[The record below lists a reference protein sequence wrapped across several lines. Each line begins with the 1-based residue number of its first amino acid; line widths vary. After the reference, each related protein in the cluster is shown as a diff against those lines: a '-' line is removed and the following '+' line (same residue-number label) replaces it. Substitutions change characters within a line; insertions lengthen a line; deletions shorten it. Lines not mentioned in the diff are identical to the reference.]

1 MQKTLRDGQM
11 DLHVVETL
19 MTGGRE
25 EDVGITLEREVQGRG
40 DNIRHNLRGGRRV
53 CYACELNLLPTLLL
67 MQQPPGWH
75 SPGFY
80 FGKYVVICNV
90 ATGEN
95 AFNLTYCCRRNQDP
109 FVPRMLHER

>member
-1 MQKTLRDGQM
+1 VKSAAKEHAKDPEGWA
-11 DLHVVETL
+11 E
-19 MTGGRE
+19 RE
-25 EDVGITLEREVQGRG
+25 KDVGITLEGEVQGRG
-40 DNIRHNLRGGRRV
+40 DNIRHKLRGGRRV
-53 CYACELNLLPTLLL
+53 CYACEMNRLPTLLL

-109 FVPRMLHER
+109 FVPACSTRGE